1 MAPKIKLEGDKKFK
15 KKLQKLA
22 KKHKGGTVLV
32 GYTANY
38 AVYVHEMVGANFQR
52 PGSKA
57 KFLEEPLRTNSDK
70 YFNTVKKTI
79 QSGGAFMSG
88 LILAGL
94 SLQRDSVKICPVDTG
109 NLRASAFTR
118 KEKEDG

>member
-1 MAPKIKLEGDKKFK
+1 MPPQIKMTGDKRLQRKL
-15 KKLQKLA
+15 KKLS
-22 KKHKGGTVLV
+22 KKHKGGAVLV

-38 AVYVHEMVGANFQR
+38 SVYVHEMVGANFQR

-57 KFLEEPLRTNSDK
+57 KFLEGPLRENSDK
-70 YFNTVKKTI
+70 YYNTVAKTI
-79 QSGGAFMSG
+79 QSGGSFMNG

-94 SLQRDSVKICPVDTG
+94 SLQRDSQRICPVDTG

-118 KEKEDG
+118 KEV